1 MLNILIHY
9 VFLDYYVFL
18 FYYVF
23 GPCFTTLAVILVS
36 EFKKINTIVV
46 SPLNVYYTRDY
57 CFAIILITLVSW
69 YGFDIN
75 YLNETHDVA
84 LRV

>member
-9 VFLDYYVFL
+9 VFGLLCVSVLLCVWTL
-18 FYYVF
+18 FYNASSHS
-23 GPCFTTLAVILVS
+23 CFRI
-36 EFKKINTIVV
+36 KNNNNTIVV

-69 YGFDIN
+69 HGFDIN